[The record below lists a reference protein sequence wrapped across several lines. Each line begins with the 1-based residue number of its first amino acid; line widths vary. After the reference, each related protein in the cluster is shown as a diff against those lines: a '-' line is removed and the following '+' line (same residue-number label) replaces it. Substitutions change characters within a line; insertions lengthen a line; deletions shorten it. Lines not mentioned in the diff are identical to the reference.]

1 MGRHSEQQL
10 QLHQYSTVGDGVG
23 GVFCARPLDVCFFL
37 CRVPFRFRDARA
49 PLFVLAPLVLTLF
62 LTLLLALT
70 PLLAATAASAFPSC
84 EDTGAGV
91 GSGSA
96 GQLPEIYCSV
106 LLSHTSSGMSPY
118 KKLSSSCKRTGFD
131 IFD

>member
-1 MGRHSEQQL
+1 M
-10 QLHQYSTVGDGVG
+10 
-23 GVFCARPLDVCFFL
+23 FCARPLDVCLFR

-62 LTLLLALT
+62 LTLLFALT
-70 PLLAATAASAFPSC
+70 PLRAAKALFAFPVC

-96 GQLPEIYCSV
+96 GQLPEMYCIV
-106 LLSHTSSGMSPY
+106 LLSHTSPGMSPY
-118 KKLSSSCKRTGFD
+118 KKFSSSCKRTGLDLEFID
-131 IFD
+131 YRES